1 MILVSAC
8 LAGVECRYNGTA
20 FPCPGIV
27 ALVSSGK
34 AIAVCPEVL
43 GGLEVP
49 RLPAEIVEFRVRT
62 IRGEDVT
69 DAYQAGAAAALRIA
83 LENGCKS
90 AVLKARSP
98 SCGSGR
104 IYDGSFSGRLIDGNG
119 ILAGLLKQ
127 AGITV
132 YTEEEY
138 AVRIEKSGGEFE

>member
-20 FPCPGIV
+20 SPCTGIV
-27 ALVSSGK
+27 EWVSSGK

-43 GGLEVP
+43 GGLDVP
-49 RLPAEIVEFRVRT
+49 RLPAEIVGLRVQT
-62 IRGEDVT
+62 TQGQDVT
-69 DAYQAGAAAALRIA
+69 DAFQAGAEAALRIA
-83 LENGCKS
+83 VENGCKS

-104 IYDGSFSGRLIDGNG
+104 IYDGSFSGRLIDGDG
-119 ILAGLLKQ
+119 VLAGLLKQ

>member
-20 FPCPGIV
+20 FPCDGM
-27 ALVSSGK
+27 AELVSSGK
-34 AIAVCPEVL
+34 AIVVCPEVL
-43 GGLEVP
+43 GGLVVP
-49 RLPAEIVEFRVRT
+49 RLPAEIVGLRVRT
-62 IRGEDVT
+62 TRGQDVT
-69 DAYQAGAAAALRIA
+69 DAYQTGAATAFRIA
-83 LENGCKS
+83 VENGCKI

-104 IYDGSFSGRLIDGNG
+104 IYDGSFSGRLIDGDG
-119 ILAGLLKQ
+119 LLASLLKQ
-127 AGITV
+127 AGIAV

>member
-20 FPCPGIV
+20 SLCPGIV
-27 ALVSSGK
+27 ELVSSGK

-43 GGLEVP
+43 GGLAVP

-62 IRGEDVT
+62 TQGQDVT
-69 DAYQAGAAAALRIA
+69 DAYQAGAATALRIA
-83 LENGCKS
+83 VENGCKS

-104 IYDGSFSGRLIDGNG
+104 IYDGSFSGRLVDGDG
-119 ILAGLLKQ
+119 LLADLLKQ

-138 AVRIEKSGGEFE
+138 VIQIEKSGGNFE